1 MFKVPKSKKLLYLG
15 VVSERAAEQYGDTP
29 ITLDHALDA
38 FPEAGRKLTVAEF
51 AGHVADTADR
61 LWAAGVRP
69 SEHVAVHK
77 TSGFDITVLAC
88 GAARIGAI
96 PVMLSPHLDGESIG
110 RLLER
115 LERPTLLT
123 DEAKLTGPLA
133 GLALDELTTRVV
145 TVTGTRPGAIAFA
158 DLAGAARREPVLLG
172 PDQPALMTH
181 TSGTTGIPKLVVHSA
196 RSLGARGNWQEKV
209 VSFIRKRETV
219 LMHVSYVHSRMYL
232 GLAVLQS
239 RGMPMVFLNDGSPA
253 HVADMLVRHRPGV
266 LETHPNSFLEWE
278 EMLDD
283 PRRPIANVKYFNST
297 FDAIHPSTMHK
308 FLHASGRRSP
318 VFLQVYGQ
326 SECGP
331 LAARTYRRRNALKAD
346 GRCQG
351 YPTPGMTK
359 YRLVPRS
366 GAKPSKEN
374 PGYIDVSTAGRA
386 LTYYGEQER
395 FDRQV
400 LGEWWRGGDVGYRTR
415 WGCLHLLD
423 REVDVI
429 AGIGST
435 LEVEDAVLHR
445 LDELTELVVVPGP
458 DKRPV
463 PVVCTRGDVPLDMER
478 WKAAVAGQPTLGTP
492 VQRRLADLPR
502 TATAKIRRLE
512 LARQLA
518 ESAATGQDEPAAQT
532 VGGGQAVGGGEAG
545 EGAGL
550 VREGSGAAR

>member
-1 MFKVPKSKKLLYLG
+1 MFKVPKSKKFLYLG
-15 VVSERAAEQYGDTP
+15 VVSERAAQKFGTTP
-29 ITLDHALDA
+29 ISLDHDLEA
-38 FPEAGRKLTVAEF
+38 FPSAGQKLTVAEF
-51 AGHVADTADR
+51 AGHVAETANR

-69 SEHVAVHK
+69 SEHLAVYK
-77 TSGFDITVLAC
+77 TSNFDITVLAC
-88 GAARIGAI
+88 GAARIGAV
-96 PVMLSPHLDGESIG
+96 PVMLSPHLDRESIG
-110 RLLER
+110 QLLER
-115 LERPTLLT
+115 RERPTVLT
-123 DEAKLTGPLA
+123 DEAKLAGALA
-133 GLALDELTTRVV
+133 GLPLAELTARVI
-145 TVTGTRPGAIAFA
+145 TTTGSHPGAVSFA
-158 DLAGAARREPVLLG
+158 SLAGAPERRPVLLG

-196 RSLGARGNWQEKV
+196 RSLGARGNWQDKV

-219 LMHVSYVHSRMYL
+219 AMHVSYVHSRMYL
-232 GLAVLQS
+232 GLAVLQM
-239 RGMPMVFLNDGSPA
+239 RGMPMVFMNDASPA
-253 HVADMLVRHRPGV
+253 HVADILVRHRPGV

-283 PRRPIANVKYFNST
+283 PRRPVSNVKYFNST

-308 FLHASGRRSP
+308 FLHASDRRSP

-359 YRLVPRS
+359 YRLVSR
-366 GAKPSKEN
+366 GGTPSKET
-374 PGYIDVSTAGRA
+374 PGYIDVATAGRA

-395 FDRQV
+395 FDKQV
-400 LGEWWRGGDVGYRTR
+400 IGEWWRGGDVGYRTR

-429 AGIGST
+429 EGIEST

-445 LDELTELVVVPGP
+445 LEELTELVVVPGP

-463 PVVCTRGDVPLDMER
+463 PVVCTRGDVPLDLGR
-478 WKAAVAGQPTLGTP
+478 WQAAVADQPALGAP

-518 ESAATGQDEPAAQT
+518 ETLTARPDDA
-532 VGGGQAVGGGEAG
+532 
-545 EGAGL
+545 
-550 VREGSGAAR
+550 GAAGSATTEQAAASAQGGDGPVPARSETAAC

>member
-1 MFKVPKSKKLLYLG
+1 MYKVPKSKKFLYLG
-15 VVSERAAEQYGDTP
+15 VVSERAAKKYGDTP
-29 ITLDHALDA
+29 ITLDHDMDA
-38 FPEAGRKLTVAEF
+38 FPGTGRTFTVSEF
-51 AGHVADTADR
+51 AALVASTADR

-77 TSGFDITVLAC
+77 TSSFDITVLAC
-88 GAARIGAI
+88 AVARVGAVPA
-96 PVMLSPHLDGESIG
+96 MLSPHLDAETVGK
-110 RLLER
+110 LLER

-123 DEAKLTGPLA
+123 DEAKLTGSLGELPL
-133 GLALDELTTRVV
+133 GELTARVV
-145 TVTGTRPGAIAFA
+145 TVTGSHPDAVVLAG
-158 DLAGAARREPVLLG
+158 LAGAPVRRPVLLD

-181 TSGTTGIPKLVVHSA
+181 TSGTTGVPKLVVHSA
-196 RSLGARGNWQEKV
+196 RSLGARGNWQDKV

-219 LMHVSYVHSRMYL
+219 AMHVSYVHSRMYL
-232 GLAVLQS
+232 GLAVLQT
-239 RGMPMVFLNDGSPA
+239 RGMPMVFMNDASPA
-253 HVADMLVRHRPGV
+253 HVADILVKHRPGV

-278 EMLDD
+278 EMLSD
-283 PRRPIANVKYFNST
+283 PRRPISHVKYFNST

-308 FLHASGRRSP
+308 FLHASDRRSP

-331 LAARTYRRRNALKAD
+331 LAGRTYRRRNALKAD

-351 YPTPGMTK
+351 YPTPFMTK
-359 YRLVPRS
+359 YRLVSRGGQRPTR
-366 GAKPSKEN
+366 EH
-374 PGYIDVSTAGRA
+374 PGYIDVATAGRA

-395 FDRQV
+395 FDQQV
-400 LGEWWRGGDVGYRTR
+400 VGEWWRGGDVGYRTK

-429 AGIGST
+429 PGIDST

-458 DKRPV
+458 DRKPV
-463 PVVCTRGDVPLDMER
+463 PVVCTRGDKPLDQER
-478 WKAAVAGQPTLGTP
+478 WRTAVADQPALGEP
-492 VQRRLADLPR
+492 VQRRLSDLPR

-518 ESAATGQDEPAAQT
+518 EELTPAH
-532 VGGGQAVGGGEAG
+532 
-545 EGAGL
+545 
-550 VREGSGAAR
+550 

>member
-1 MFKVPKSKKLLYLG
+1 MFMVPKSKKFLYLG
-15 VVSERAAEQYGDTP
+15 VMSEQAAKKYGDTP
-29 ITLDHALDA
+29 ITLDHEMDA
-38 FPEAGRKLTVAEF
+38 FPDTGRKFTVSEF
-51 AGHVADTADR
+51 ADLVAATADR

-69 SEHVAVHK
+69 SEPVAVHK
-77 TSGFDITVLAC
+77 TSSFDITVLAC
-88 GAARIGAI
+88 AVARIGAV
-96 PVMLSPHLDGESIG
+96 PAMLSPHLDGETVG
-110 RLLER
+110 KLLER

-123 DEAKLTGPLA
+123 DEAKLTGTLA
-133 GLALDELTTRVV
+133 GLPLGELTARVV
-145 TVTGTRPGAIAFA
+145 TATGSHPDAVALA
-158 DLAGAARREPVLLG
+158 DLAGAPVRRPVLLA

-181 TSGTTGIPKLVVHSA
+181 TSGTTGVPKLVVHSA
-196 RSLGARGNWQEKV
+196 RSLGARGSWQDKV

-219 LMHVSYVHSRMYL
+219 AMHVSYVHSRMYL
-232 GLAVLQS
+232 GLAVLQA
-239 RGMPMVFLNDGSPA
+239 RGMPMVFMNDATPA
-253 HVADMLVRHRPGV
+253 HVADILAEHRPGV

-283 PRRPIANVKYFNST
+283 PRRPISNVKYFNST

-308 FLHASGRRSP
+308 FLHASDRRSP

-351 YPTPGMTK
+351 YPTPFMTR
-359 YRLVPRS
+359 YRLVSRGGQRPT
-366 GAKPSKEN
+366 KEN
-374 PGYIDVSTAGRA
+374 PGYIDVATAGWA
-386 LTYYGEQER
+386 LTYFGEQER
-395 FDRQV
+395 FDKQV
-400 LGEWWRGGDVGYRTR
+400 VGGEWWRGGDVGYRTK

-429 AGIGST
+429 PGVEST

-458 DKRPV
+458 DKKPV
-463 PVVCTRGDVPLDMER
+463 PVVCTRGDKPLDAAR
-478 WKAAVAGQPTLGTP
+478 WRAAVADQPALGEP
-492 VQRRLADLPR
+492 VQRRLSELPR

-518 ESAATGQDEPAAQT
+518 EELAPAQ
-532 VGGGQAVGGGEAG
+532 
-545 EGAGL
+545 
-550 VREGSGAAR
+550 

>member
-1 MFKVPKSKKLLYLG
+1 MFKVPKSKKFLYLG
-15 VVSERAAEQYGDTP
+15 VVSERAAQKYGDTP
-29 ITLDHALDA
+29 ITLDHDMEA
-38 FPEAGRKLTVAEF
+38 FPEVGQKLTVREF
-51 AGHVADTADR
+51 AHLVADTANR

-69 SEHVAVHK
+69 SEHVAVYK
-77 TSGFDITVLAC
+77 TSSFDITVLAC
-88 GAARIGAI
+88 AVARIGAV
-96 PVMLSPHLDGESIG
+96 PAMLSPHLDGETIG
-110 RLLER
+110 KLLER

-123 DEAKLTGPLA
+123 DEAKLSGSLA
-133 GLALDELTTRVV
+133 GLPLRELTERVLSA
-145 TVTGTRPGAIAFA
+145 TGPHPGAVALA
-158 DLAGAARREPVLLG
+158 DLAGAPERRPVLLD

-181 TSGTTGIPKLVVHSA
+181 TSGTTGVPKLVVHSA
-196 RSLGARGNWQEKV
+196 RSLGARGNWQDKV

-219 LMHVSYVHSRMYL
+219 AMHVSYVHSRMYL
-232 GLAVLQS
+232 GLAVLQT
-239 RGMPMVFLNDGSPA
+239 RGMPMVFMNDGSPA
-253 HVADMLVRHRPGV
+253 HVADILVRHRPGV

-278 EMLDD
+278 EMLED
-283 PRRPIANVKYFNST
+283 PRRPISNVKYFNST

-308 FLHASGRRSP
+308 FLHASDRRSP

-331 LAARTYRRRNALKAD
+331 LAGRTYRRRNALKAD

-359 YRLVPRS
+359 YRLVSRG

-374 PGYIDVSTAGRA
+374 PGYIDVATAGRA

-395 FDRQV
+395 FDKQV
-400 LGEWWRGGDVGYRTR
+400 IGEWWRGGDVGYRTK

-429 AGIGST
+429 PGIDST
-435 LEVEDAVLHR
+435 LEIEDAVLHK
-445 LDELTELVVVPGP
+445 LDELTELVIVPGP

-463 PVVCTRGDVPLDMER
+463 PVVCTRGDKPLDPER
-478 WKAAVAGQPTLGTP
+478 WKAAVAGGPALGTP
-492 VQRRLADLPR
+492 VQRRLSDLPR

-518 ESAATGQDEPAAQT
+518 ETLTSEEA
-532 VGGGQAVGGGEAG
+532 AG
-545 EGAGL
+545 ESQSTPA
-550 VREGSGAAR
+550 VRAGAAAR

>member
-1 MFKVPKSKKLLYLG
+1 MLFKVPKSKKFLYLG
-15 VVSERAAEQYGDTP
+15 VVSERAAGKYGSTP
-29 ITLDHALDA
+29 ITLDHDMDA
-38 FPEAGRKLTVAEF
+38 FPEVGRTLTVAEF
-51 AGHVADTADR
+51 AGLVADTADR

-77 TSGFDITVLAC
+77 TSSFDITVLAC
-88 GAARIGAI
+88 GVARIGAV
-96 PVMLSPHLDGESIG
+96 PVMLSPHLDGQSIG
-110 RLLER
+110 ELLRR
-115 LERPTLLT
+115 LERPTLLS
-123 DEAKLTGPLA
+123 DRAKLTGELA
-133 GLALDELTTRVV
+133 GLPLEELTARVV
-145 TVTGTRPGAIAFA
+145 TVTGSHPGALSLA
-158 DLAGAARREPVLLG
+158 DLAGAPSRRPVLLD

-196 RSLGARGNWQEKV
+196 RSLGARGNWQDKV
-209 VSFIRKRETV
+209 VSFIRTRETV
-219 LMHVSYVHSRMYL
+219 AMHVSYVHSRMYL
-232 GLAVLQS
+232 GLAVLQT

-278 EMLDD
+278 EMLED
-283 PRRPIANVKYFNST
+283 PRRPISNVKYFNST

-308 FLHASGRRSP
+308 FLHASDRRSP

-331 LAARTYRRRNALKAD
+331 LAGRTYRRRNALKAD

-359 YRLVPRS
+359 YRLVSRG

-374 PGYIDVSTAGRA
+374 PGYIDVATAGRA
-386 LTYYGEQER
+386 LTYFGEADR
-395 FDRQV
+395 FEQQV
-400 LGEWWRGGDVGYRTR
+400 IGEWWRGGDVGYRTK

-429 AGIGST
+429 PGIDST
-435 LEVEDAVLHR
+435 LEIEDAVLHR
-445 LDELTELVVVPGP
+445 LEELTELVVVPGP
-458 DKRPV
+458 DRQAV
-463 PVVCTRGDVPLDMER
+463 PVVCTRGDKPLDLER
-478 WKAAVAGQPTLGTP
+478 WKTAVADHPALAAP
-492 VQRRLADLPR
+492 VQRRLTDLPR

-518 ESAATGQDEPAAQT
+518 ETLTGQDTPPAPTTSTPQ
-532 VGGGQAVGGGEAG
+532 Q
-545 EGAGL
+545 
-550 VREGSGAAR
+550 SGAVAR

>member
-1 MFKVPKSKKLLYLG
+1 MFKVPKSKKFLYLG
-15 VVSERAAEQYGDTP
+15 VVSERAAQKYGDTP
-29 ITLDHALDA
+29 ITLDHGMDA
-38 FPEAGRKLTVAEF
+38 FPEVGRTLTVREF
-51 AGHVADTADR
+51 AGLVADTANR

-69 SEHVAVHK
+69 SEHVAVYK
-77 TSGFDITVLAC
+77 TSSFDITVLAC
-88 GAARIGAI
+88 GVARIGAV

-110 RLLER
+110 KLLER

-123 DEAKLTGPLA
+123 DEAKLTGSLA
-133 GLALDELTTRVV
+133 GLPLGDLTERVLSA
-145 TVTGTRPGAIAFA
+145 TGPHPDAVPLA
-158 DLAGAARREPVLLG
+158 DLAGAPERTPVLLD

-196 RSLGARGNWQEKV
+196 RSLGARGNWQDKV

-219 LMHVSYVHSRMYL
+219 AMHVSYVHSRMYL
-232 GLAVLQS
+232 GLAVLQM
-239 RGMPMVFLNDGSPA
+239 RGMPMVFMDDGSPA
-253 HVADMLVRHRPGV
+253 HVADLLVRHRPGV

-308 FLHASGRRSP
+308 FLHASERRSP

-331 LAARTYRRRNALKAD
+331 LAGRTYRRRNALKAD

-351 YPTPGMTK
+351 YSTPGMTK
-359 YRLVPRS
+359 YRLVSRGGGRPT
-366 GAKPSKEN
+366 KEN
-374 PGYIDVSTAGRA
+374 PGYIDVATAGRA

-400 LGEWWRGGDVGYRTR
+400 IGEWWRGGDVGYRTK

-429 AGIGST
+429 PGIDST
-435 LEVEDAVLHR
+435 LEVEDAVLHK
-445 LDELTELVVVPGP
+445 LDELTELVIVPGP

-463 PVVCTRGDVPLDMER
+463 PVVCTRGDKPLDLER
-478 WKAAVAGQPTLGTP
+478 WKAAVAGGPALGAP
-492 VQRRLADLPR
+492 VQRRLSDLPR

-518 ESAATGQDEPAAQT
+518 EAAETAGT
-532 VGGGQAVGGGEAG
+532 AG
-545 EGAGL
+545 EPRTTPP
-550 VREGSGAAR
+550 VGAAAR

>member
-1 MFKVPKSKKLLYLG
+1 MFKVPKSKKFLYLG
-15 VVSERAAEQYGDTP
+15 VVSERAAEKYGDTP
-29 ITLDHALDA
+29 ITLDHGMEA
-38 FPEAGRKLTVAEF
+38 FPEVGQKLTVREF
-51 AGHVADTADR
+51 AHLVADTANR

-69 SEHVAVHK
+69 TEHVAVYK

-88 GAARIGAI
+88 AVARIGAV
-96 PVMLSPHLDGESIG
+96 PAMLSPHLDGETIG
-110 RLLER
+110 KLLER

-123 DEAKLTGPLA
+123 DEAKLSGSLA
-133 GLALDELTTRVV
+133 GLPLRELTERVLSA
-145 TVTGTRPGAIAFA
+145 TGPHPDAVPLA
-158 DLAGAARREPVLLG
+158 DLEGAPERRPVLLD

-181 TSGTTGIPKLVVHSA
+181 TSGTTGVPKLVVHSA
-196 RSLGARGNWQEKV
+196 RSLGARGNWQDKV

-219 LMHVSYVHSRMYL
+219 AMHVSYVHSRMYL
-232 GLAVLQS
+232 GLAVLQT
-239 RGMPMVFLNDGSPA
+239 RGMPMVFMDDGSPA

-278 EMLDD
+278 EMLED
-283 PRRPIANVKYFNST
+283 PRRPISNVKYFNST

-308 FLHASGRRSP
+308 FLHASDRRSP

-331 LAARTYRRRNALKAD
+331 LAGRTYRRRNALKAD

-359 YRLVPRS
+359 YRLVSRG
-366 GAKPSKEN
+366 GARPSKEN
-374 PGYIDVSTAGRA
+374 PGYIDVATAGRA

-395 FDRQV
+395 FDKQV
-400 LGEWWRGGDVGYRTR
+400 IGEWWRGGDVGYRTK

-429 AGIGST
+429 PGIDST
-435 LEVEDAVLHR
+435 LEIEDAVLHK
-445 LDELTELVVVPGP
+445 LDELTELVIVPGP
-458 DKRPV
+458 DKQPV
-463 PVVCTRGDVPLDMER
+463 PVVCTRGDEPLDPER
-478 WKAAVAGQPTLGTP
+478 WKAAVAGGPALGTP
-492 VQRRLADLPR
+492 VQRRLSDLPR

-518 ESAATGQDEPAAQT
+518 ETLTSGETAVEPRST
-532 VGGGQAVGGGEAG
+532 SPE
-545 EGAGL
+545 
-550 VREGSGAAR
+550 RSGAAAR

>member
-1 MFKVPKSKKLLYLG
+1 MFKVPKSKKFLYLG
-15 VVSERAAEQYGDTP
+15 VMSERAAEKYGDTP
-29 ITLDHALDA
+29 ITLDHDMEA
-38 FPEAGRKLTVAEF
+38 FPEVGRKLTVAEF
-51 AGHVADTADR
+51 AGLVADTANR

-77 TSGFDITVLAC
+77 TSSFDITMLAC
-88 GAARIGAI
+88 AVARIGAV
-96 PVMLSPHLDGESIG
+96 PAMLSPHLDGETIG
-110 RLLER
+110 KLLER

-123 DEAKLTGPLA
+123 DEAKLTGSLA
-133 GLALDELTTRVV
+133 GLPLRELTAR
-145 TVTGTRPGAIAFA
+145 TVTATGSHPDAVSLA
-158 DLAGAARREPVLLG
+158 DLAGAPKRRPVLLD

-196 RSLGARGNWQEKV
+196 RSLGARGHWQDKV

-219 LMHVSYVHSRMYL
+219 AMHVSYVHSRMYL
-232 GLAVLQS
+232 GLAVLQM
-239 RGMPMVFLNDGSPA
+239 RGMPMVFMSDASPK

-283 PRRPIANVKYFNST
+283 PRRPISNVKYFNST

-308 FLHASGRRSP
+308 FLHATDRRSP

-359 YRLVPRS
+359 YRLVSRG

-374 PGYIDVSTAGRA
+374 PGYIDVATAGRA

-395 FDRQV
+395 FDKQV
-400 LGEWWRGGDVGYRTR
+400 IGEWWRGGDVGYRTK

-429 AGIGST
+429 PGIDST
-435 LEVEDAVLHR
+435 LEIEDALLHE
-445 LDELTELVVVPGP
+445 LDELTELVIVPGP

-463 PVVCTRGDVPLDMER
+463 PVVCTRGDKPLDPER
-478 WKAAVAGQPTLGTP
+478 WQAAVADQPALCPP
-492 VQRRLADLPR
+492 VQRRLSDLPR

-518 ESAATGQDEPAAQT
+518 ETLAPAPAADEPQNTTPDRTGAAT
-532 VGGGQAVGGGEAG
+532 
-545 EGAGL
+545 
-550 VREGSGAAR
+550 R